1 MKKRYY
7 SRYIFLGTTI
17 LAFILGSIAL
27 DAPISMGEY
36 RIVESSEINYKIIIE
51 YFIIFFIIIFIVIH
65 IIYFLG
71 IVSLKCVSRVIKI
84 ESKEK

>member
-36 RIVESSEINYKIIIE
+36 RIVGSSEINYKIIIE